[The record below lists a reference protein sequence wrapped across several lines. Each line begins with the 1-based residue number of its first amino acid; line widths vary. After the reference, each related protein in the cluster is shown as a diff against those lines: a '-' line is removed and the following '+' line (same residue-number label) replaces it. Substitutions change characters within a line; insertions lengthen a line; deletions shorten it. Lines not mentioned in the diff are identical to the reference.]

1 MKSLNTAWC
10 TYDVVVLAAHN
21 VGLAVAASDTDDAD
35 GRAVEAQDN
44 VEALHNN
51 PEQTQ
56 EQAAG
61 AGVGLQSQPG
71 LDVSTHCYRK
81 SDLHSQESCSIG
93 WGR

>member
-1 MKSLNTAWC
+1 MEIRPPYDKTCEKVPRLNTAWC

-51 PEQTQ
+51 SEQTQ
-56 EQAAG
+56 EQATG
-61 AGVGLQSQPG
+61 ARVGL
-71 LDVSTHCYRK
+71 
-81 SDLHSQESCSIG
+81 
-93 WGR
+93 